1 MKLGQVKLR
10 SLLNNLAAWQKGL
23 KTCQPWSL
31 EHKLS
36 HKGQLSQVYKERLH
50 TFRRKKKC
58 YLFSRELSTKEW
70 GGRRS
75 CPKLHH
81 DFGRKKSHFQLK
93 NEAAQKTR
101 QKTARKRGPNIS
113 RPNVLVHSC
122 FTAPSAVLKAV
133 SKFGFQ
139 LIYKVQFQ
147 VDLIKFIRQSFR
159 FTC

>member
-1 MKLGQVKLR
+1 MFTKSKIKLFPSTFADKYLKSLKPVKLGQVKLR
-10 SLLNNLAAWQKGL
+10 SLFNNLAAWQKGL

-50 TFRRKKKC
+50 TFRKKNC
-58 YLFSRELSTKEW
+58 YLFSRELPTKEW

-101 QKTARKRGPNIS
+101 QKTAREKTRAKHQPAERS
-113 RPNVLVHSC
+113 CSFLFHSAQC
-122 FTAPSAVLKAV
+122 
-133 SKFGFQ
+133 
-139 LIYKVQFQ
+139 
-147 VDLIKFIRQSFR
+147 
-159 FTC
+159 